1 MDPVHKETEQ
11 QQRSVQRAMSIAEF
25 CRRYGVG
32 RTTAYGEI
40 KSKRL
45 LARKCRKRT
54 IIIEDDAE
62 RWLERLPTIEAA
74 R

>member
-1 MDPVHKETEQ
+1 MDASHKEAEQ
-11 QQRSVQRAMSIAEF
+11 QRRSLPRAMSIAEF

-40 KSKRL
+40 KSKRM

-62 RWLERLPTIEAA
+62 RWLRRLPTIEAD